1 MSDTAGA
8 NAAATLSLE
17 INTASALANLKALNA
32 EYMSLHAN
40 MSKKLDTNIGK
51 EIGQSVKGL
60 QSSLVA
66 VSSGILSINKAL
78 DDIVAAGGKAFGS
91 IAKEAKGLSTK
102 LASGGGSI
110 AGTFVLD
117 ENQVK
122 KFNERLKAIG
132 YESVKALES
141 GFTTSSFS
149 KANQVITAFSKN
161 TEVELN
167 KVIRMSQEAKRMLE
181 VYGVETATNVYG
193 KDFVSGRYEADAK
206 ARLANLR
213 AVKDEAAAAAALL
226 DSERKFDKE
235 VTALYKQRAELQQR
249 IDVEEAKA
257 RVKARAD
264 LHKQLVAEELKYE
277 KELTALR
284 AKEAA
289 ARRAEEA
296 KYEAAIIAE
305 RTRVSSPAM
314 NRIVDQANLENARR
328 NVNSRSIAYA
338 ADYAAELKASEN
350 LEALKKKARDQLR
363 IDSEGAARD
372 ALAAAARE
380 TEELRKQR
388 ELRRLNES
396 GAEASALAKN
406 LAIQERITRELKEQA
421 QWAALSEKQKAAATL
436 KAARVLYS
444 GGADAQAQLPGIA
457 GGTSALRAAQ
467 AAGSVLGAETAYNSL
482 ANSHKNLSASTN
494 QSAEAQV
501 HWNKVANEGHAAARG
516 LAGGLGAL
524 WLTYG
529 SVIPLLAG
537 AAVGAAL
544 KSVVTTGKEL
554 EYQFTY
560 IKAIADGAV
569 ISFNEFKQAMS
580 GSLFDPTEAASGLR
594 ILTQAGLSAADAMK
608 SLPEVLKLAA
618 VGEVDLA
625 HAAQSATAIMHTFSL
640 TVNDMGHIG
649 DVFATAARLSA
660 TSVGEMMEAMKQAS
674 SVADIF
680 GVTMEETAAALAT
693 LANRGIE
700 GSAAGTAIRNM
711 VKELSSPATKKAAY
725 AMQQYGIQIFNAD
738 GSTKKFTENL
748 KQLSEVTSVMTDKAK
763 ARFLEDLFNERGAK
777 AANILLSDM
786 EKMNKILK
794 EIEMSSKGLGFMTEA
809 QIQIS
814 QSTEGIAKQ
823 LVASTKLVYAEVF
836 ASIKPQIDDI
846 LTSIGTLVKSSGFK
860 EFMNSL
866 ALAVANFTVFLK
878 DHAST
883 IGAVI
888 AAYAAFKAV
897 GGIGVVISTL
907 ATKFVALQEAM
918 LAVEVASKAATG
930 ATIASGTAMAGT
942 SALIGKLG
950 LLLSG
955 TLVVGLAAAGAAW
968 LAVTLKTREYDSTLV
983 ALTKATEDSVVSQKR
998 LNDALE
1004 AGLSALVKSND
1015 LQAERIRLLREGK
1028 SAADAAA
1035 GAMDNLG
1042 YASAKSAETQA
1053 VSALRVAKEKLNS
1066 EEFKGQDINFNP
1078 SPAFV
1083 EAFDNVQK
1091 LTKAAKD
1098 SQIELE
1104 RAASNSVKAGME
1116 GRRKEAQDIAE
1127 KAFAEVE
1134 VQNKKFEAIAKR
1146 GKLAKLELEEG
1157 KFYGSQ
1163 EVQDA
1168 RKATLKKDIERAEA
1182 AARFSPIDSKTAE
1195 SDSTKV
1201 ELARREAFL
1210 SENSLAYERKPK
1222 AAAAAAAAKPN
1233 KDLRKTLD
1241 ENLSSAIK
1249 QEQIQLAEEL
1259 VDIEIELAGQTINS
1273 VIATE
1278 KKNAAI
1284 KASLE
1289 IERLL
1294 IEASIEDAIVAKDAL
1309 QITKFQN
1316 DLDENSAKLK
1326 KQEKAA
1332 ILDVTKARIADKVA
1346 IEDMGVVTYRYIDDL
1361 RFERE
1366 ALDLTEKQVAS
1377 LRVERER
1384 LREQENLSIK
1394 VARNQITPD
1403 QAAAEAEAINARAEA
1418 KRADEEFQQSY
1429 VAGWK
1434 KAYKAYADAATS
1446 ETKRA
1451 ADTFTT
1457 LTNAM
1462 ESALDQFLT
1471 TGKLNFAEFAKS
1483 VIFELTKIEAKALIA
1498 KAAGAV
1504 GGGGGGLAGIVG
1516 NILGMLGGGSFG
1528 TSGTT
1533 NSFMTN
1539 GVALRSA
1546 KGNVFDMKGNLVN
1559 TFATG
1564 GIVDRPTLFAFAK
1577 GGIPA
1582 KGLAGEAGPEA
1593 ILPVARDSA
1602 GRLGVRSTGVGGDNI
1617 SVTINLPPGATAP
1630 DIRRATGDLA
1640 RELTAAV
1647 GRSRRY
1653 A

>member
-78 DDIVAAGGKAFGS
+78 DDIVAAGGR
-91 IAKEAKGLSTK
+91 
-102 LASGGGSI
+102 
-110 AGTFVLD
+110 
-117 ENQVK
+117 
-122 KFNERLKAIG
+122 KFNPL
-132 YESVKALES
+132 
-141 GFTTSSFS
+141 SSS
-149 KANQVITAFSKN
+149 AKQAAN
-161 TEVELN
+161 EME
-167 KVIRMSQEAKRMLE
+167 
-181 VYGVETATNVYG
+181 
-193 KDFVSGRYEADAK
+193 
-206 ARLANLR
+206 
-213 AVKDEAAAAAALL
+213 
-226 DSERKFDKE
+226 
-235 VTALYKQRAELQQR
+235 
-249 IDVEEAKA
+249 
-257 RVKARAD
+257 
-264 LHKQLVAEELKYE
+264 
-277 KELTALR
+277 
-284 AKEAA
+284 
-289 ARRAEEA
+289 
-296 KYEAAIIAE
+296 
-305 RTRVSSPAM
+305 
-314 NRIVDQANLENARR
+314 
-328 NVNSRSIAYA
+328 
-338 ADYAAELKASEN
+338 
-350 LEALKKKARDQLR
+350 
-363 IDSEGAARD
+363 
-372 ALAAAARE
+372 ALAAA
-380 TEELRKQR
+380 T
-388 ELRRLNES
+388 S
-396 GAEASALAKN
+396 KN
-406 LAIQERITRELKEQA
+406 SL
-421 QWAALSEKQKAAATL
+421 
-436 KAARVLYS
+436 
-444 GGADAQAQLPGIA
+444 
-457 GGTSALRAAQ
+457 AAQ
-467 AAGSVLGAETAYNSL
+467 AANNASTAKLLRERAEAATMAAEAEKRLAQVTTANTAAAQAANNASTAKLLRERAEAATMAAEAEKRLAQVTTANTVAAQAANNASTAKLLRERAEAAAMAAEAEKRLAQATAANISAAQAANNASTAKLLRERAEAAAMAAEAEKRLAQATAANISAAQAANNASTAKLLRERAEAAAMAAEAEKRLAQATAANTVAAKAANAENTRRLLEQRAAVSAGRSITTYDSLTNTAVRAAPAVNSL
-482 ANSHKNLSASTN
+482 NSAQQSLASSTN
-494 QSAEAQV
+494 KSAAAQV

-569 ISFNEFKQAMS
+569 VSFNDFKQAMS

-594 ILTQAGLSAADAMK
+594 ILTQAGLSATDAMK

-625 HAAQSATAIMHTFSL
+625 TAAQSATAIMHTFSL

-649 DVFATAARLSA
+649 DVFGTAARLSA

-711 VKELSSPATKKAAY
+711 VKELSSPATEKASY
-725 AMQQYGIQIFNAD
+725 ALQQYGIQVFNAD

-823 LVASTKLVYAEVF
+823 LAASTKLVYAEVF
-836 ASIKPQIDDI
+836 AGIKPQIDDI
-846 LTSIGTLVKSSGFK
+846 LSSLSTLVKSSGFK
-860 EFMNSL
+860 EFMDSL
-866 ALAVANFTVFLK
+866 ASAVANFTVFLK

-918 LAVEVASKAATG
+918 LAVEVASKAAAA
-930 ATIASGTAMAGT
+930 ATIASGTATAGT

-950 LLLSG
+950 LILSG
-955 TLVVGLAAAGAAW
+955 TLVVGLAAAAAAW
-968 LAVTLKTREYDSTLV
+968 LAITIKTREYDSTLV

-998 LNDALE
+998 LNDSLE

-1053 VSALRVAKEKLNS
+1053 TSALRVAKEKLNS

-1104 RAASNSVKAGME
+1104 RAASNSVRAGME

-1182 AARFSPIDSKTAE
+1182 ANRFSPIDSKSAE

-1222 AAAAAAAAKPN
+1222 AASAAGAAAAKPN

-1273 VIATE
+1273 VVATE

-1284 KASLE
+1284 TASLE

-1294 IEASIEDAIVAKDAL
+1294 IEASLEDAKVAKDNL

-1326 KQEKAA
+1326 KHEKAT

-1346 IEDMGVVTYRYIDDL
+1346 IEDMGVVTSRYIDDL
-1361 RFERE
+1361 KFERE
-1366 ALDLTEKQVAS
+1366 ALELTENQVAS
-1377 LRVERER
+1377 LRIERER

-1394 VARNQITPD
+1394 VARSQITPE
-1403 QAAAEAEAINARAEA
+1403 QAAAEAEAINAKAEA

-1451 ADTFTT
+1451 ADTFAT
-1457 LTNAM
+1457 LTNSM

-1471 TGKLNFAEFAKS
+1471 TGKLNFADFAKS
-1483 VIFELTKIEAKALIA
+1483 LIFELAKIEAKALVA
-1498 KAAGAV
+1498 RAAGSI
-1504 GGGGGGLAGIVG
+1504 GGSGGGGLAGIVG

-1539 GVALRSA
+1539 GVAIRSA

-1577 GGIPA
+1577 GGMPA
-1582 KGLAGEAGPEA
+1582 KGLMGEAGPEA

-1602 GRLGVRSTGVGGDNI
+1602 GRLGVRSTGLGGDNI

>member
-206 ARLANLR
+206 ARLAKLR
-213 AVKDEAAAAAALL
+213 AVNDEAAAAAALL

-396 GAEASALAKN
+396 GAEAAALAKN

-457 GGTSALRAAQ
+457 GGTPALRAAQ

-494 QSAEAQV
+494 QSAASQV
-501 HWNKVANEGHAAARG
+501 HWNKVANEGHTIVRG
-516 LAGGLGAL
+516 LAGSLGTL
-524 WLTYG
+524 WITYG
-529 SVIPLLAG
+529 SLAPLLAG
-537 AAVGAAL
+537 AALGAAF
-544 KSVVTTGKEL
+544 KSAAVAGSEFQ
-554 EYQFTY
+554 YQLTFV
-560 IKAIADGAV
+560 KALGGESAEAV
-569 ISFNEFKQAMS
+569 DKLSESAKRL
-580 GSLFDPTEAASGLR
+580 GSEGLRGPVEIASGYR
-594 ILTQAGLSAADAMK
+594 ILAQAGLTAAQAIEAMPNT
-608 SLPEVLKLAA
+608 LNLATVGEMEMEQAA
-618 VGEVDLA
+618 V
-625 HAAQSATAIMHTFSL
+625 TL
-640 TVNDMGHIG
+640 TGVMNAFNLSVADTEHVG
-649 DVFATAARLSA
+649 DVFAKAAALSQ
-660 TSVGEMMEAMKQAS
+660 TSVQGMTEAMKTASVVGEQYGASMEDTATALTLLAKVNITGTSAGTAFRNMLKELYAPVPQAAKAIEKLGLKIQDAKGNLLPFADIIYDLKS
-674 SVADIF
+674 KLEDFSKGDQTQILQRLFGERGGKEAVAMLSLTRKEWEGLRDSIKNSKGFMDSVANELEDTAKGKWAQAINTLKSQLVSAF
-680 GVTMEETAAALAT
+680 QEMEPVFSNLADSLKSLFSDPNFVSSIRSIVSGTAT
-693 LANRGIE
+693 LAATLVQMAPVLLDLAKAWLVYKAAMI
-700 GSAAGTAIRNM
+700 GSAVWNATTTAVVAFTASMQAAGGVLGPALGTIGTMRGVIAGLPSLLMAIPSPLAIIAGGLAAGVTAWM
-711 VKELSSPATKKAAY
+711 LWGETATRA
-725 AMQQYGIQIFNAD
+725 G
-738 GSTKKFTENL
+738 
-748 KQLSEVTSVMTDKAK
+748 DKAYDSARK
-763 ARFLEDLFNERGAK
+763 AEKALAGAQRRERYGVGDLA
-777 AANILLSDM
+777 
-786 EKMNKILK
+786 
-794 EIEMSSKGLGFMTEA
+794 EA
-809 QIQIS
+809 Q
-814 QSTEGIAKQ
+814 EELDKAE
-823 LVASTKLVYAEVF
+823 KLLELRN
-836 ASIKPQIDDI
+836 Q
-846 LTSIGTLVKSSGFK
+846 GR
-860 EFMNSL
+860 
-866 ALAVANFTVFLK
+866 
-878 DHAST
+878 
-883 IGAVI
+883 
-888 AAYAAFKAV
+888 
-897 GGIGVVISTL
+897 
-907 ATKFVALQEAM
+907 Q
-918 LAVEVASKAATG
+918 
-930 ATIASGTAMAGT
+930 SGTA
-942 SALIGKLG
+942 
-950 LLLSG
+950 LSDARQSVEKWSQ
-955 TLVVGLAAAGAAW
+955 VVASLEKEKYNAQNASYG
-968 LAVTLKTREYDSTLV
+968 LKTAV
-983 ALTKATEDSVVSQKR
+983 
-998 LNDALE
+998 
-1004 AGLSALVKSND
+1004 
-1015 LQAERIRLLREGK
+1015 EGK
-1028 SAADAAA
+1028 
-1035 GAMDNLG
+1035 
-1042 YASAKSAETQA
+1042 
-1053 VSALRVAKEKLNS
+1053 
-1066 EEFKGQDINFNP
+1066 P
-1078 SPAFV
+1078 
-1083 EAFDNVQK
+1083 
-1091 LTKAAKD
+1091 
-1098 SQIELE
+1098 
-1104 RAASNSVKAGME
+1104 
-1116 GRRKEAQDIAE
+1116 
-1127 KAFAEVE
+1127 
-1134 VQNKKFEAIAKR
+1134 AKR
-1146 GKLAKLELEEG
+1146 NASEILGE
-1157 KFYGSQ
+1157 
-1163 EVQDA
+1163 D
-1168 RKATLKKDIERAEA
+1168 
-1182 AARFSPIDSKTAE
+1182 PKTK
-1195 SDSTKV
+1195 TV
-1201 ELARREAFL
+1201 
-1210 SENSLAYERKPK
+1210 
-1222 AAAAAAAAKPN
+1222 AKPN

-1294 IEASIEDAIVAKDAL
+1294 IEASLEDAIVAKDAL

-1326 KQEKAA
+1326 KQEKAT
-1332 ILDVTKARIADKVA
+1332 ILDVTKAPIADKVA

-1366 ALDLTEKQVAS
+1366 ALELTENQVAS

-1483 VIFELTKIEAKALIA
+1483 VIFELTKIQAKALIA

-1504 GGGGGGLAGIVG
+1504 GGGGGLAGIVG

-1577 GGIPA
+1577 GGMPS
-1582 KGLAGEAGPEA
+1582 KGLMGEAGPEA

>member
-1 MSDTAGA
+1 
-8 NAAATLSLE
+8 
-17 INTASALANLKALNA
+17 
-32 EYMSLHAN
+32 
-40 MSKKLDTNIGK
+40 
-51 EIGQSVKGL
+51 
-60 QSSLVA
+60 
-66 VSSGILSINKAL
+66 
-78 DDIVAAGGKAFGS
+78 
-91 IAKEAKGLSTK
+91 
-102 LASGGGSI
+102 
-110 AGTFVLD
+110 
-117 ENQVK
+117 
-122 KFNERLKAIG
+122 
-132 YESVKALES
+132 
-141 GFTTSSFS
+141 
-149 KANQVITAFSKN
+149 
-161 TEVELN
+161 
-167 KVIRMSQEAKRMLE
+167 
-181 VYGVETATNVYG
+181 
-193 KDFVSGRYEADAK
+193 
-206 ARLANLR
+206 
-213 AVKDEAAAAAALL
+213 
-226 DSERKFDKE
+226 
-235 VTALYKQRAELQQR
+235 
-249 IDVEEAKA
+249 
-257 RVKARAD
+257 
-264 LHKQLVAEELKYE
+264 
-277 KELTALR
+277 
-284 AKEAA
+284 
-289 ARRAEEA
+289 
-296 KYEAAIIAE
+296 
-305 RTRVSSPAM
+305 
-314 NRIVDQANLENARR
+314 
-328 NVNSRSIAYA
+328 
-338 ADYAAELKASEN
+338 
-350 LEALKKKARDQLR
+350 
-363 IDSEGAARD
+363 
-372 ALAAAARE
+372 
-380 TEELRKQR
+380 
-388 ELRRLNES
+388 
-396 GAEASALAKN
+396 
-406 LAIQERITRELKEQA
+406 
-421 QWAALSEKQKAAATL
+421 
-436 KAARVLYS
+436 
-444 GGADAQAQLPGIA
+444 
-457 GGTSALRAAQ
+457 
-467 AAGSVLGAETAYNSL
+467 
-482 ANSHKNLSASTN
+482 
-494 QSAEAQV
+494 
-501 HWNKVANEGHAAARG
+501 
-516 LAGGLGAL
+516 
-524 WLTYG
+524 
-529 SVIPLLAG
+529 
-537 AAVGAAL
+537 
-544 KSVVTTGKEL
+544 
-554 EYQFTY
+554 
-560 IKAIADGAV
+560 
-569 ISFNEFKQAMS
+569 
-580 GSLFDPTEAASGLR
+580 
-594 ILTQAGLSAADAMK
+594 
-608 SLPEVLKLAA
+608 
-618 VGEVDLA
+618 
-625 HAAQSATAIMHTFSL
+625 
-640 TVNDMGHIG
+640 
-649 DVFATAARLSA
+649 
-660 TSVGEMMEAMKQAS
+660 
-674 SVADIF
+674 
-680 GVTMEETAAALAT
+680 
-693 LANRGIE
+693 
-700 GSAAGTAIRNM
+700 
-711 VKELSSPATKKAAY
+711 
-725 AMQQYGIQIFNAD
+725 
-738 GSTKKFTENL
+738 
-748 KQLSEVTSVMTDKAK
+748 
-763 ARFLEDLFNERGAK
+763 
-777 AANILLSDM
+777 
-786 EKMNKILK
+786 
-794 EIEMSSKGLGFMTEA
+794 
-809 QIQIS
+809 
-814 QSTEGIAKQ
+814 
-823 LVASTKLVYAEVF
+823 
-836 ASIKPQIDDI
+836 
-846 LTSIGTLVKSSGFK
+846 
-860 EFMNSL
+860 
-866 ALAVANFTVFLK
+866 
-878 DHAST
+878 
-883 IGAVI
+883 
-888 AAYAAFKAV
+888 
-897 GGIGVVISTL
+897 
-907 ATKFVALQEAM
+907 
-918 LAVEVASKAATG
+918 
-930 ATIASGTAMAGT
+930 MAGT

-968 LAVTLKTREYDSTLV
+968 LAITLKTREYDSTLV

-1053 VSALRVAKEKLNS
+1053 AAALRVAKEKLNS

-1134 VQNKKFEAIAKR
+1134 VQNKKFKAIAER

-1157 KFYGSQ
+1157 KFYGSK

-1222 AAAAAAAAKPN
+1222 ATAAAAVAKPN

-1294 IEASIEDAIVAKDAL
+1294 IEASLEDAIVAKDAL
-1309 QITKFQN
+1309 QITKFKN

-1326 KQEKAA
+1326 KQEKAT

-1346 IEDMGVVTYRYIDDL
+1346 IEDMGVVTDRYIDDL

-1366 ALDLTEKQVAS
+1366 ALELTDNQVAS

-1483 VIFELTKIEAKALIA
+1483 VIFELAKIEAKALIA

-1504 GGGGGGLAGIVG
+1504 GGGGGLAGIVG

-1577 GGIPA
+1577 GGMPS
-1582 KGLAGEAGPEA
+1582 KGLMGEAGPEA

-1617 SVTINLPPGATAP
+1617 SVTINLPPGAPAQ